1 MAVENKTAAQLKRAN
16 FKFWNSKFT
25 SADMTPEQ
33 ANEVSAIIEG
43 QSVAL
48 NYIEHLAASTSTDI
62 SGWNI
67 LAVFS
72 SDECAIETDRNRI
85 NELFFEA
92 TSEIKLATRPNVDQA
107 TLKQEILES
116 CKELGEVQLQRRKD
130 NMHRQLDEQRQA
142 IQHCQERLD
151 SAVSTAYET
160 KQTIES
166 FNGQSIL
173 AAEIEK
179 ISENQFWQFE
189 KLVGDQ
195 DNPILYLQTSAE
207 CVVRHR
213 DDSLNFGKFRAK
225 ISLADPSIRVLPL
238 SNNLHVNFNFY
249 HPHVSGDGSVCWGNA
264 SSTVSENLVD
274 GKVSEVVQLL
284 QSLLMYYN
292 PDSPYESFESFSRNG
307 SRLRNYNR
315 FYVVEEDQRQ
325 ARRRG
330 EDVSV
335 YPAVPRVPVTETEAE
350 DAEVSDQ
357 DQAEADADV
366 RSDAS
371 DETDV

>member
-116 CKELGEVQLQRRKD
+116 CKELGEV
-130 NMHRQLDEQRQA
+130 
-142 IQHCQERLD
+142 
-151 SAVSTAYET
+151 
-160 KQTIES
+160 
-166 FNGQSIL
+166 
-173 AAEIEK
+173 
-179 ISENQFWQFE
+179 
-189 KLVGDQ
+189 
-195 DNPILYLQTSAE
+195 
-207 CVVRHR
+207 
-213 DDSLNFGKFRAK
+213 
-225 ISLADPSIRVLPL
+225 
-238 SNNLHVNFNFY
+238 
-249 HPHVSGDGSVCWGNA
+249 
-264 SSTVSENLVD
+264 
-274 GKVSEVVQLL
+274 
-284 QSLLMYYN
+284 
-292 PDSPYESFESFSRNG
+292 
-307 SRLRNYNR
+307 
-315 FYVVEEDQRQ
+315 
-325 ARRRG
+325 
-330 EDVSV
+330 
-335 YPAVPRVPVTETEAE
+335 
-350 DAEVSDQ
+350 
-357 DQAEADADV
+357 
-366 RSDAS
+366 
-371 DETDV
+371 